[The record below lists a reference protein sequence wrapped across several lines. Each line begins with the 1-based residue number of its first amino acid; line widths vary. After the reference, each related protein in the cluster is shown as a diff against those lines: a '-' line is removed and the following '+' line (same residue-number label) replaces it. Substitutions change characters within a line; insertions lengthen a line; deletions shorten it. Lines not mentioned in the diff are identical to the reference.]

1 VRFTR
6 SPQKNNANKKRKMA
20 IIYSYPTL
28 VPQLGDKVLGSNII
42 DSAGSPVLGNP
53 TVQYTFNDIKALVNQ
68 DYIEQFSSSSAVASQ
83 ASAFN
88 TAYSIQFGIPV
99 GSATDNVQL
108 LKTNNSDAGSS
119 KLLFNIVGTY
129 QITLTYSVGVN
140 QSATNVPYLVFRT
153 LQNSTTQVGPT
164 IIYNQKFE
172 AVNNPVPLVIPITVN
187 ITTPGTYYN
196 FQMARSGVN
205 DGGLVKNA
213 AAINSGIAPT
223 PTAPSI
229 ATIKIS
235 KLV

>member
-1 VRFTR
+1 
-6 SPQKNNANKKRKMA
+6 
-20 IIYSYPTL
+20 
-28 VPQLGDKVLGSNII
+28 VLGSNII
-42 DSAGSPVLGNP
+42 DSAGQPVLGNP
-53 TVQYTFNDIKALVNQ
+53 TVQYTFNDIKTLVNQ
-68 DYIEQFSSSSAVASQ
+68 DYVEQFSSSSAVASQ
-83 ASAFN
+83 ASVLN
-88 TAYSIQFGIPV
+88 QAYSIQFGIPV

-119 KLLFNIVGTY
+119 KLLFNKVGTY

-140 QSATNVPYLVFRT
+140 QSATNIPYLVFRT
-153 LQNSTTQVGPT
+153 LQDGTTQVGPT
-164 IIYNQKFE
+164 VIYNQKFE

-187 ITTPGTYYN
+187 ITAPGTYYN
-196 FQMARSGVN
+196 FQMARSGVD

>member
-1 VRFTR
+1 
-6 SPQKNNANKKRKMA
+6 MA

-28 VPQLGDKVLGSNII
+28 VPQLGDKVLGSNIV
-42 DSAGSPVLGNP
+42 DSAGQPVLGNP
-53 TVQYTFNDIKALVNQ
+53 TVQYTFNNIKTLVNQ

-83 ASAFN
+83 ASVLN
-88 TAYSIQFGIPV
+88 QAYSIQFGAPV
-99 GSATDNVQL
+99 GGATDNVQL
-108 LKTNNSDAGSS
+108 LKTNAGDAGSN

-140 QSATNVPYLVFRT
+140 QSSTNVPYLVFRT
-153 LQNSTTQVGPT
+153 LQDGTAQVGPT

-172 AVNNPVPLVIPITVN
+172 AVNNPIPLVIPITVN
-187 ITTPGTYYN
+187 IATPGTYYN
-196 FQMARSGVN
+196 FQMARSGID

-213 AAINSGIAPT
+213 TAINAGISPT
-223 PTAPSI
+223 PTVPSI